1 MNVFSANVNDSMI
14 IRNSM
19 NLGIDG
25 VSMFLAKM
33 VNTVTFRIALK
44 AVGKNTENMSSKYI
58 ISQLRKI

>member
-25 VSMFLAKM
+25 VYMFLAKR